1 MQEYDVKR
9 GMTKNLPDRIVAG
22 FIDIFGVEPKTDD
35 EHCSISYGSMSR
47 LEVWIGENNQTVFV
61 DTETNTGIFAMSD
74 MEADAIILDTNKRFR
89 RYLDLITGFTT
100 KERIKRAK
108 KSVEKKN

>member
-1 MQEYDVKR
+1 MQEYEVKR
-9 GMTKNLPDRIVAG
+9 GMTKDLPDRIIAG
-22 FIDIFGVEPKTDD
+22 FVDVFGMDPRTED

-47 LEVWIGENNQTVFV
+47 LEVWIGENNQTVII
-61 DTETNTGIFAMSD
+61 DTETNTDVFTMPDS
-74 MEADAIILDTNKRFR
+74 EADAIILDTNKRFR

-108 KSVEKKN
+108 KAVEKDN